1 MTKTLSLT
9 AFLCLVFVVPA
20 AHAVEPSAAPK
31 NPSQWCTAWKS
42 GSQLD
47 KLNTLF
53 PGNAGYVTTFTT
65 KAGNGHDKTNIFG
78 RCVSMTAKKLAAAK
92 AKISESLRTLARIP
106 LYRRAVLGYCA
117 YTAAIGAL
125 LTVAAGLIFVRVP
138 SPAQVWQPVLG
149 SAVMGAG
156 LGLIMSPLIVG
167 LQSTVGWTQRG
178 VVTGGAMFSRFLGQS
193 IGAAVFGA
201 VTNAVLAQRLRSAP
215 ADVRGRLPSTCS

>member
-1 MTKTLSLT
+1 MLAIMSVTWPVASGLSSR
-9 AFLCLVFVVPA
+9 V
-20 AHAVEPSAAPK
+20 
-31 NPSQWCTAWKS
+31 
-42 GSQLD
+42 
-47 KLNTLF
+47 
-53 PGNAGYVTTFTT
+53 Y
-65 KAGNGHDKTNIFG
+65 
-78 RCVSMTAKKLAAAK
+78 
-92 AKISESLRTLARIP
+92 LRIGFRD
-106 LYRRAVLGYCA
+106 
-117 YTAAIGAL
+117 TAAIGAL

-215 ADVRGRLPSTCS
+215 ADVRGRLPSSVDGISRTLTGGHEAPEVAAYLRAALDSSTHAVFAGLLAAAVLTFLVLMLVSRHFPLADNDAPASRADGHGTV

>member
-65 KAGNGHDKTNIFG
+65 KAGNGNDKTNIFG

-92 AKISESLRTLARIP
+92 AAAAARPSLSTRCKADLAR
-106 LYRRAVLGYCA
+106 G
-117 YTAAIGAL
+117 
-125 LTVAAGLIFVRVP
+125 
-138 SPAQVWQPVLG
+138 G
-149 SAVMGAG
+149 SAYGS
-156 LGLIMSPLIVG
+156 LGRCMS
-167 LQSTVGWTQRG
+167 
-178 VVTGGAMFSRFLGQS
+178 
-193 IGAAVFGA
+193 
-201 VTNAVLAQRLRSAP
+201 
-215 ADVRGRLPSTCS
+215 DKGRLLQP